1 MSLTEG
7 GLEGFMSSM
16 RHEWFSTGFCLDE
29 VDYPPPKFQV
39 TICVSLNIGDLEL
52 LLGKEPENAGASRLE
67 KEKERA
73 DQFA

>member
-1 MSLTEG
+1 
-7 GLEGFMSSM
+7 MSSM

-52 LLGKEPENAGASRLE
+52 LGKEPENAGASS
-67 KEKERA
+67 
-73 DQFA
+73 

>member
-52 LLGKEPENAGASRLE
+52 RCCWVKSQRMLVPQG
-67 KEKERA
+67 
-73 DQFA
+73 